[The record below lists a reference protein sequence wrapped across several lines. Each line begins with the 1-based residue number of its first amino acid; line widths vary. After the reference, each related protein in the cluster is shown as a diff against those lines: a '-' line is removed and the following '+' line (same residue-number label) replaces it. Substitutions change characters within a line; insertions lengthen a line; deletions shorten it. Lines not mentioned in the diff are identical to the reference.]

1 MSRIEIK
8 EFAKQ
13 KIKGNMW
20 EILGAC
26 IVVAIISGAFSTTT
40 VLRDGENVK
49 TTFNIVSILGD
60 MLVFILN
67 IGVTAYMVNFVTDK
81 SYEFGQVFS
90 KFKNWKQILITYWHR
105 MIMLVLY
112 TLLLII
118 PGLIKGF
125 AYALVPY
132 ILADDNEMTS
142 TEILKLSEKMM
153 DGHKMDL
160 FVLSL
165 SFIGWHFLAIF
176 TFGLL
181 ELWIIPYQRTAITKF
196 LNDIKENYNSNI
208 SISEQ
213 LA

>member
-1 MSRIEIK
+1 
-8 EFAKQ
+8 
-13 KIKGNMW
+13 
-20 EILGAC
+20 
-26 IVVAIISGAFSTTT
+26 
-40 VLRDGENVK
+40 
-49 TTFNIVSILGD
+49 
-60 MLVFILN
+60 
-67 IGVTAYMVNFVTDK
+67 MVNFVTDK

-208 SISEQ
+208 SVSEQ